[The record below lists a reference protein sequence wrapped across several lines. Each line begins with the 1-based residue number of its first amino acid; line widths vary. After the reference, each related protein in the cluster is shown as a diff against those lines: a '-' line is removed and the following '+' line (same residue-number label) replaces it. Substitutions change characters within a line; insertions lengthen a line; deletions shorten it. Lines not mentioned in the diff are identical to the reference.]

1 MLPTANQI
9 ELAVGCVRAI
19 AQAIAQPL
27 QEACKLYSIN
37 TGPRLAAFLAQTG
50 HESASFTRTRENLN
64 YSAEALQRT
73 WPSRFT
79 KALAEQ
85 VARKPQRIAEI
96 VYTGRLGNRSAS
108 EAWAY
113 IGRGYVQITGRSN
126 YEAITETLRERLP
139 AAPDFAMSPELLES
153 PKWAALSAAAY
164 WDDHDLN
171 ELADRGQ
178 FDRITTRING
188 GQIGKADR
196 RARYARAMRALAQ

>member
-1 MLPTANQI
+1 MQLTANQI
-9 ELAVGCVRAI
+9 EAAVGCTRVI
-19 AQAIAQPL
+19 ATTIEGPL
-27 QEACKLYSIN
+27 AEACKLYEIN

-64 YSAEALQRT
+64 YGVDGLLRT

-79 KALAEQ
+79 RALAHE

-126 YEAITETLRERLP
+126 YQAITETIRERLP
-139 AAPDFAMSPELLES
+139 SAPDFELEPSLLES
-153 PKWAALSAAAY
+153 PRWAAISAGAY

-171 ELADRGQ
+171 PLADKGE

-188 GQIGKADR
+188 GQIGRADR
-196 RARYARAMRALAQ
+196 RARYARAMRVLSH